1 MSIAVGEKPLKVIIV
16 GMNIPNPIDL
26 TPPRRRI
33 GFSARNEISE
43 HMSDAPR
50 LRKGKGVVEGFD
62 KSGRRGSF
70 VNRSAPSDV
79 TGIVRLNL
87 RQEMA
92 AHLGLRTARTHK
104 QGDVNWVMPG
114 NVRAHGFAL
123 VFKSEESG
131 SSVVTLVGES
141 RPQGDVDGFPG
152 CETLRH
158 RLGLAVGALGVEV
171 APDPAGGG

>member
-33 GFSARNEISE
+33 GFSARNELSE
-43 HMSDAPR
+43 DMSAAPR
-50 LRKGKGVVEGFD
+50 LRKGKGVVEEFD
-62 KSGRRGSF
+62 KSGRGGSF

-87 RQEMA
+87 RQETA
-92 AHLGLRTARTHK
+92 AHFGLCTVRTHK
-104 QGDVNWVMPG
+104 QVGVNLVIPG
-114 NVRAHGFAL
+114 NVRAHGFPF
-123 VFKSEESG
+123 VFKCEERGSG
-131 SSVVTLVGES
+131 VVTLVGES

-158 RLGLAVGALGVEV
+158 RLGLAVAAIGFEV
-171 APDPAGGG
+171 APDPAGGR